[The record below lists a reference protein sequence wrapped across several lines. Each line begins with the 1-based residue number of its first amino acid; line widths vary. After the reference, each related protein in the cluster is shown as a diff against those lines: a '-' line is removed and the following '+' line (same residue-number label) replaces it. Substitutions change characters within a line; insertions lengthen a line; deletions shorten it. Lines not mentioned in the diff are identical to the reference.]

1 MSPTPPAERR
11 CFILPPAELERRW
24 TIVRALMR
32 EHGLDALVVQG
43 ANNLSGIGG
52 HYAWFTGL
60 SASGSYPQTVVFF
73 ADQPMTVIRHGADGT
88 VAEYDPTAPE
98 TYGMERY
105 LGTPSFPSACY
116 TLLYDANLV
125 AQTLRKAHAGKVGL
139 VSPGTM
145 YGGFLDELRRQAD
158 SFVLSDFTEVIDEP
172 KAIKSGI
179 EIDLIRKAAAMQ
191 DQILAELP
199 ALITPGMRDCEV
211 MAEAHRIGQRLGS
224 ETGFFL
230 GSSFTWG
237 DPTQAIRH
245 RPEQGR
251 VIREGDIFL
260 FLAENAGP
268 GGMYVH
274 LTRFIGLG
282 KIPSELVDAIGVAI
296 EAQDYTMSLLTPG
309 AASADVFAE
318 YNAYMRRRGFPEEV
332 RLHAHGQG
340 YDVVER
346 PLIRGD
352 ESMEIKA
359 GMNLGVHPF
368 IVTRDVVATNCDN
381 YIIRESGSERVHK
394 SKREIFVP

>member
-1 MSPTPPAERR
+1 MPTQHNDERR

-32 EHGLDALVVQG
+32 EHGLDALIVQG
-43 ANNLSGIGG
+43 ANNLTGIGG

-60 SASGSYPQTVVFF
+60 SASGSYPQTAVFF
-73 ADQPMTVIRHGADGT
+73 AEQPMTVVRHGAFDAT
-88 VAEYDPTAPE
+88 AQYDPAAPE
-98 TYGMERY
+98 TYGIAHY
-105 LGTPSFPSACY
+105 LGTPTFPSARY
-116 TLLYDANLV
+116 TLAYDAELV
-125 AQTLRKAHAGKVGL
+125 ANALRKAKARKVGL

-145 YGGFLDELRRQAD
+145 YAGFLEALRKQAD
-158 SFVLSDFTEVIDEP
+158 TFALSDFTDLIDEP
-172 KAIKSGI
+172 KAIKSEI

-199 ALITPGMRDCEV
+199 ALITPGMRDSDV
-211 MAEAHRIGQRLGS
+211 MAEAHRIGQRIGS

-230 GSSFTWG
+230 GSSFAWG
-237 DPTQAIRH
+237 DPAQPIRH

-274 LTRFIGLG
+274 MTRFICLG
-282 KIPSELVDAIGVAI
+282 KVPSELVDAIGVAI
-296 EAQDYTMSLLTPG
+296 EAQDFTMSLLTPG
-309 AASADVFAE
+309 ATAAGVFAE
-318 YNAYMRRRGFPEEV
+318 YNAYMRRRGLVEEA

-346 PLIRGD
+346 PLIRND
-352 ESMEIKA
+352 ETMEIKA

-368 IVTRDVVATNCDN
+368 IVTSDVVATNCDN
-381 YIIRESGSERVHK
+381 YIIRDNGSERVHK
-394 SKREIFVP
+394 SKREIVVP